1 MKNVALFIDHENFNN
16 SFKSKVE
23 KEEDDTYSRTYHQQ
37 KSGSIRYT
45 PSKIT
50 EILENKFGA
59 FRIAVGKLYAMICP
73 RFLNENIYSFG
84 IEFEYAPVF
93 FTKSM
98 ADPMWICDIMETL
111 YEKSIDVFVIVSS
124 DRDLI
129 PLLRKLAAKNKE
141 VYVIVGSLNKI
152 SDSDNT
158 SVSDILINE
167 CKRLN
172 ITVID
177 YSSLIPKR
185 KCNEYS

>member
-16 SFKSKVE
+16 SFKSKAE
-23 KEEDDTYSRTYHQQ
+23 KDEDESYSRTYRQP

-50 EILENKFGA
+50 EILMSKIGT

-73 RFLNENIYSFG
+73 KFSKENIYSFG

-124 DRDLI
+124 DRDMI
-129 PLLRKLAAKNKE
+129 PVLRKLAAKNKE
-141 VYVIVGSLNKI
+141 IYVIIGSLNKI
-152 SDSDNT
+152 SESDNT

-177 YSSLIPKR
+177 YSSPI
-185 KCNEYS
+185 